1 MDAIL
6 ATFQMWP
13 RIDGKRRKNEDPHVA
28 QPCEPTPFI
37 LLVDLDDL
45 TVATMKEHKVGA
57 VISMCPEE
65 MKEYK
70 GIIAELIAANVNCY
84 TVHASDNDSYDI
96 LPIIEVYGPILSK
109 SVAAEMKT
117 FIHGWG
123 GINRVPALV
132 LGFMV
137 LHKDYPIIDA
147 FNRIVKA
154 RGEVLTNK
162 YFRRQIVT
170 AALGKQEK
178 IQV

>member
-1 MDAIL
+1 
-6 ATFQMWP
+6 
-13 RIDGKRRKNEDPHVA
+13 
-28 QPCEPTPFI
+28 
-37 LLVDLDDL
+37 
-45 TVATMKEHKVGA
+45 MKEHKVGA

-65 MKEYK
+65 VQAYK
-70 GIIAELIAANVNCY
+70 GIIAELIVANVNCF
-84 TVHASDNDSYDI
+84 TAHASDNDSYDI
-96 LPIIEVYGPILSK
+96 LPIIELCGPILSK
-109 SVAAEMKT
+109 SVDAKRKT
-117 FIHGWG
+117 FIHCWG
-123 GINRVPALV
+123 GINRAPALV